1 MAAITPA
8 EGTER
13 VSGLGRVAVFFAVTR
28 RCCCPEL
35 PFPLNRHGDDVPDD
49 ISQIY
54 ILRTLKLHYSK

>member
-13 VSGLGRVAVFFAVTR
+13 VSGLGRVAVFSQKLDVA
-28 RCCCPEL
+28 L
-35 PFPLNRHGDDVPDD
+35 HGALAPLNRREDDVPDD

-54 ILRTLKLHYSK
+54 ILQTLKLHRPK